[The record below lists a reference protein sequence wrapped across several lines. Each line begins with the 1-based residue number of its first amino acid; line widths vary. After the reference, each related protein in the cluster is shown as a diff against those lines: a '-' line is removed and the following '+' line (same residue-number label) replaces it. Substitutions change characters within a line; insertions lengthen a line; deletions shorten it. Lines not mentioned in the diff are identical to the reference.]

1 MTTYKQI
8 NFKGIT
14 LIQKVK
20 LVEDLIERIEKE
32 GVSKL
37 SEYEFKEYNDLKNW
51 FAKTTKKLR
60 YI

>member
-1 MTTYKQI
+1 MY
-8 NFKGIT
+8 NVLKGIT

-20 LVEDLIERIEKE
+20 LVENLIERIEKE

-51 FAKTTKKLR
+51 FAKTAKKLR

>member
-1 MTTYKQI
+1 M
-8 NFKGIT
+8 NNVFKGIT

-20 LVEDLIERIEKE
+20 LVEDIIERIEKE

-37 SEYEFKEYNDLKNW
+37 SGYELKEYNDLKNW
-51 FAKTTKKLR
+51 FVKTAKKLR